1 MGPSSGLK
9 DKDVHAVLLPR
20 GMSKEGDRGQ
30 IGTLMSRVEDS
41 ASRETVCV
49 QWQPECT
56 GEIYF
61 IALDLGLTLS
71 QWVQ

>member
-41 ASRETVCV
+41 ASRETMCV
-49 QWQPECT
+49 QWQQ
-56 GEIYF
+56 
-61 IALDLGLTLS
+61 S
-71 QWVQ
+71 V